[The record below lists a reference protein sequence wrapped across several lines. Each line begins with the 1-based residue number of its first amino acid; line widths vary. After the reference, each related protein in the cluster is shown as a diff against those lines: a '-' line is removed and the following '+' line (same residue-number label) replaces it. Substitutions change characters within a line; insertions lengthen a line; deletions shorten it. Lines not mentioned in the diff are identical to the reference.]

1 MRRLFTSHLKMGF
14 SFSLFVK
21 LLVKAW
27 QPSHVELVDMHGTR
41 GIMQAELELI
51 VGRALPE
58 NGLV

>member
-1 MRRLFTSHLKMGF
+1 M
-14 SFSLFVK
+14 
-21 LLVKAW
+21 VKAW

-41 GIMQAELELI
+41 GIMQADLELI